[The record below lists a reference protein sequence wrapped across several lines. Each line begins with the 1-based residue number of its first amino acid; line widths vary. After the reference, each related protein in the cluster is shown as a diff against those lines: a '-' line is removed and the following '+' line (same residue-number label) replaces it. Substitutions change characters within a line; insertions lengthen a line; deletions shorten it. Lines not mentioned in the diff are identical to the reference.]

1 VATGAIIFTQ
11 AGLRKPVYARRRAVR
26 ARARPGNSAEGED
39 YVKSI
44 SVYRGVLAYGLGV
57 LLVGV
62 FCPARALTQ
71 TVAQPLPGGNQ
82 TTGRIPRKL
91 SLGQAEDLLTQRNLS
106 VIAAKYQIEAGRAA
120 RLIAAYK
127 PNPVLTVGLEQVPF
141 YSPLA
146 GSYPRFLKTNPDAG
160 ANPVYTI
167 RFDKVWERGGKRE
180 LRLAQADFQLK
191 AAEARMLDEVRTQL
205 YQLRQAFTQAA
216 LARENLLLAETMQQQ
231 YEQTEKLTVAK
242 VELGDLAGIQV
253 YRIRAGLLQYQQAV
267 AQAHTAY
274 EQATRDVLNVLG
286 VRAEEIEDSPAQITA
301 QDAAS
306 PAEETTLTASLSDA
320 VDAEPGAVAAPTA
333 AQSPGSLS
341 DSPLEISFEFDDR
354 PVAET
359 LAEMRRVALTRRPD
373 VIAARRLVEAADS
386 SVSLA
391 RAQRSRDLDFAWEYQ
406 RVGSDHSFGAVVSI
420 PLFTY
425 NNQRAAVAQA
435 EAQRAAAVALLKQA
449 ETQAVTDVEKAYQ
462 AYLSARRILDLY
474 STQNLAQVAKLRDIT
489 SYTFQQGGLSLF
501 ELLDAQRYYNQTLT
515 SYNQTRADYQ
525 LALWQIEQAI
535 GKPLR

>member
-1 VATGAIIFTQ
+1 M
-11 AGLRKPVYARRRAVR
+11 
-26 ARARPGNSAEGED
+26 
-39 YVKSI
+39 KSI
-44 SVYRGVLAYGLGV
+44 NAYRGVLACGLCV
-57 LLVGV
+57 LLAPV
-62 FCPARALTQ
+62 FCPARAFAQ
-71 TVAQPLPGGNQ
+71 TVAPPLPGGDQ
-82 TTGRIPRKL
+82 TLGRIPRKL

-120 RLIAAYK
+120 RLMAGYK
-127 PNPVLTVGLEQVPF
+127 PNPVLTVGMEQVPF

-180 LRLAQADFQLK
+180 LRLSQADLQLK
-191 AAEARMLDEVRTQL
+191 AAEARMLDEARTQL

-216 LARENLLLAETMQQQ
+216 LARENLQLAETMQRQ

-242 VELGDLAGIQV
+242 VELGDLAGIQI

-320 VDAEPGAVAAPTA
+320 VDAEPGAVSAPTA
-333 AQSPGSLS
+333 AQSQGSLS
-341 DSPLEISFEFDDR
+341 DSPLEISFLFDDR
-354 PVAET
+354 PVVET
-359 LAEMRRVALTRRPD
+359 LAEMRRIALAERPD
-373 VIAARRLVEAADS
+373 VIAARRLVEAADCA
-386 SVSLA
+386 VSLT

-406 RVGSDHSFGAVVSI
+406 RVGNDHSFGAVVSI
-420 PLFTY
+420 PLFIY

-435 EAQRAAAVALLKQA
+435 EAQRKAAEALLKQA
-449 ETQAVTDVEKAYQ
+449 ETQAITDVEKAYQ

-474 STQNLAQVAKLRDIT
+474 STQNLSQVAKLRDIT
-489 SYTFQQGGLSLF
+489 SYTFQQGALSLF